1 MTCRWPSDVRQAG
14 RATMRKIPPVFVAGA
29 LAASTLAAS
38 REVDALGTPL
48 TLEVAVK
55 SGFGTNIYAL
65 GANPLGVGLG
75 GRVGVSIYGFHGGFD
90 GEYFFGGSEDLP
102 LGGVPTHQSAHSVK
116 YGVQVGYN
124 IGIHSITI
132 RPQLGVGNFTQ
143 TVDESVAGV
152 SLSSTNR
159 SSLYLEPGV
168 IVLGAFGN
176 WLVGLDAN
184 ALLITG
190 FSDTDGTSR
199 LHLGFTVHGQVGL
212 SF

>member
-1 MTCRWPSDVRQAG
+1 
-14 RATMRKIPPVFVAGA
+14 MRKIPPVFVAGA

-48 TLEVAVK
+48 TLEVAIK
-55 SGFGTNIYAL
+55 SRFGTNIYAL
-65 GANPLGVGLG
+65 GKPARSRPGGPRRRVYLRLPWGV
-75 GRVGVSIYGFHGGFD
+75 D

-159 SSLYLEPGV
+159 SSLQTRRRSRILKRSAGTR
-168 IVLGAFGN
+168 
-176 WLVGLDAN
+176 N
-184 ALLITG
+184 AREARSRCCSHHSALRHG
-190 FSDTDGTSR
+190 GGRSTSR
-199 LHLGFTVHGQVGL
+199 GNDLLSSRSLRAFPGSWPRTPGF
-212 SF
+212 